1 MIATGCISKSDRQ
14 FQLFDV
20 DCRQCTVSFDAGEVV
35 TDAGLLPIRQLD
47 LQLGVLQ
54 GAAAVL
60 ADPRSAQFCTYSTEQ
75 VLTQTIY
82 QLLGGYFDCNDANTL
97 RYDPVLQ
104 VLVGKVPGSDD
115 ATLASGSTLA
125 RFRYGFTR
133 RQAQLSV
140 EERTIE
146 QECQTAKCE
155 RIRKLNRYFVELF
168 VKTRSTPP
176 TRITLDFDATDDPTH
191 GSQQLSLFHG
201 YYKQHQYLP
210 LLVFEGETKFPLAGW
225 LRSGTAHAS
234 WGAIDTLRE
243 LTETL
248 RAAWPGVEILV
259 RADAGYAIPELYTFC
274 EENGLKYVIGYSSNN
289 VLKSKSQILMNYVQA
304 CATMYDE
311 PMQRFQDIRDY
322 QAESWDH
329 PRRVIAKCEVTAQGG
344 VNRRFVITNLEEC
357 PKHIYC
363 NVYVQR
369 GDSPE
374 RAIQELKHGLSLD
387 RLSSH
392 RFLAN
397 AFAMQCHLLAY
408 ALFVLFREAN
418 AAVPEVAQHTLE
430 TVRSKLLKIGA
441 VVQTS
446 ARKVWF
452 HASATWPGQG
462 LFVRVCDAVQ
472 SFAERLRQLWAEKLI
487 AAQTIK
493 LGNPATLTK

>member
-1 MIATGCISKSDRQ
+1 MIATGCNSKSDHQ
-14 FQLFDV
+14 FEFFEV
-20 DCRQCTVSFDAGEVV
+20 DRRKCTVSFDAGEVV

-60 ADPRSAQFCTYSTEQ
+60 TDPRSALFCTYTTEQ

-97 RYDPVLQ
+97 RYDPALQ
-104 VLVGKVPGSDD
+104 TLVGIAPGSDD

-125 RFRYGFTR
+125 RFRYCFTR
-133 RQAQLSV
+133 RQGQLSV
-140 EERTIE
+140 DERTIE

-155 RIRKLNRYFVELF
+155 RIRALNRYFVDLF

-201 YYKQHQYLP
+201 HYKQHQYLP

-243 LTETL
+243 LTEAL

-274 EENGLKYVIGYSSNN
+274 EENGLKYVIGYGTNN

-311 PMQRFQDIRDY
+311 PMQRFQDICDY

-344 VNRRFVITNLEEC
+344 INRRFVITNLEES

-418 AAVPEVAQHTLE
+418 AAVPEVAKHTLE
-430 TVRSKLLKIGA
+430 TVRSTLFKIGA
-441 VVQTS
+441 VVKTS

-452 HASATWPGQG
+452 HASATWPGRD
-462 LFVRVCDAVQ
+462 LFVRVCDAVK
-472 SFAERLRQLWAEKLI
+472 SFAERLRQLWAEKLV

-493 LGNPATLTK
+493 LGNTATLTK